1 MIERDDETKCGGRAA
16 DDSDRDEDTDTQQ
29 PKDDKKSASLK
40 ADGCGFERKIIR
52 RILDDASNVQ
62 GRPYR

>member
-16 DDSDRDEDTDTQQ
+16 DDSDRDEDTDTQERRT
-29 PKDDKKSASLK
+29 KDDKKSASLQ

-52 RILDDASNVQ
+52 
-62 GRPYR
+62 